1 MIAYIKGTMTL
12 KNPAYVY
19 VETAGVGYHI
29 NISLATYSKIEK
41 SEQVKLLTHLNV
53 KEDSHT
59 LFGFYDQAERS
70 LFVHLISVKGVG
82 PTTAMVVLSS
92 LTSEEIRQAILSED
106 ELSFRR
112 VKGIGAKTAKQII
125 LDLKSKVEKEGGFEL
140 TSGVARNTAHE
151 EALSAL
157 LALGFNRAKVTQ
169 VLQKVSR
176 EDPERSDV
184 ESLVKAALTQLS
196 S

>member
-1 MIAYIKGTMTL
+1 MIAYIKGAITL
-12 KNPAYVY
+12 KNPAYLY
-19 VETAGVGYHI
+19 VETGGLGYHV

-41 SEQVKLLTHLNV
+41 LEQVKLLTHLNV

-59 LFGFYDQAERS
+59 LFGFFDQAERS
-70 LFVHLISVKGVG
+70 LFVHLISVSGVG

-92 LTSEEIRQAILSED
+92 MTSEQIRQAILMED
-106 ELSFRR
+106 EVAFKK

-125 LDLKSKVEKEGGFEL
+125 LDLKSKVAKEGGSEL
-140 TSGVARNTAHE
+140 SPGAMRNTAQE

-157 LALGFNRAKVTQ
+157 LALGFNRNK
-169 VLQKVSR
+169 VLQILQQLGRKQ
-176 EDPERSDV
+176 PEIDNV